1 MLFLPHEVQLDVL
14 KCCNFEQLFSLKQTN
29 FYFRNLINQYE
40 GELARIEFSKL
51 SLIDTLSIGRQ
62 LRNTHKIVELEPVVS
77 DFALNGQL
85 MKKWKAAIAES
96 VPLFLRGHD
105 DFVGDFVVQMEKTEN
120 KKPLYILN
128 LPNTAKTIEEM
139 IIFRFWLEQLFNC
152 AFELALFANIFNPT
166 MINLLFDD
174 YKAISFQFHIQ
185 KACIDTSNAKFENF
199 LKLGLNRFTI
209 YNNFVVTLEVISEQQ
224 TNILFNIITNE
235 GKKLPRISFCYCD
248 SSRLYDLIIQVIF
261 KNGTLCLHRPS
272 PYFGQ
277 PNRQNSSI
285 LLYLYCVSR
294 ICYK

>member
-1 MLFLPHEVQLDVL
+1 
-14 KCCNFEQLFSLKQTN
+14 
-29 FYFRNLINQYE
+29 
-40 GELARIEFSKL
+40 
-51 SLIDTLSIGRQ
+51 
-62 LRNTHKIVELEPVVS
+62 
-77 DFALNGQL
+77 
-85 MKKWKAAIAES
+85 
-96 VPLFLRGHD
+96 
-105 DFVGDFVVQMEKTEN
+105 
-120 KKPLYILN
+120 
-128 LPNTAKTIEEM
+128 M